1 MRQMKRVIFVSA
13 VALAIVCTGCGNEK
27 VGDAKEETTNIQETE
42 TVIEETTEVESTTL
56 ANKKS
61 RSAIEEKYKEIL
73 DKYYVAL
80 SESWDEFELV
90 EEELS
95 YLCSKYDNM
104 SHIGYAFI
112 DVDKNGVE
120 ELFIGVTELSEN
132 YGGMFF
138 DMYTIVDEK
147 VVRVAMSAE
156 NDSYYLCTDYKIE
169 NTARIDAY
177 FAETIGYE
185 YKGGKELELIE
196 AVIYDRNQDEENPWF
211 YTTTGFTEDCYTSIS
226 EKEAKKMFDR
236 YEPMEIPYTPFTEY

>member
-1 MRQMKRVIFVSA
+1 MVIITIGVLCA
-13 VALAIVCTGCGNEK
+13 GCANDKNEINTTK
-27 VGDAKEETTNIQETE
+27 VETTSIQEIE
-42 TVIEETTEVESTTL
+42 TTLAKTTTISEATEVESTVNAEKENRNTL
-56 ANKKS
+56 EETYKK
-61 RSAIEEKYKEIL
+61 IL

-80 SESWDEFELV
+80 SESWDEFELE

-95 YLCSKYDNM
+95 YLCSKYDDM

-120 ELFIGVTELSEN
+120 ELFIGATELSEN

-147 VVRVAMSAE
+147 NVRVAMSSE
-156 NDSYYLCTDYKIE
+156 NDSYYLCTNYKIE
-169 NTARIDAY
+169 NTTRIDAY

-185 YKGGKELELIE
+185 YKGGKDLELIE
-196 AVIYDRNQDEENPWF
+196 AVIYDRNQSEENPWF

-226 EKEAKKMFDR
+226 EKEAEKIFDK
-236 YEPMEIPYTPFTEY
+236 YEPMEISYISFTEY